1 MFRALKEVKVDLLYS
16 TAWHPQT
23 DGLSERSNQTAE
35 IALRYF
41 IATLEDE
48 KLWPTVLSRMSASL
62 NNSTKYSSTSLA
74 PTQIIYGFKTREA
87 LDLLRI
93 EEPDSDFRAN
103 DVPTATDNR
112 ADDVPAA
119 NDNPNATINATT
131 ASAYPAIRSAA
142 DENDAPALGPL
153 ADYRP
158 CHVDAKDA
166 ITCAAMRM
174 KEWYDKSHQP
184 KFFKLGELV
193 KLRLHRGY
201 RVPAIKSKKLG
212 PRLIGP
218 FPVVERI
225 GRLAYR
231 LRLPPMMRIH
241 NVILVAHLEPAT
253 EQIEVT
259 HYFWAYS
266 IVIK

>member
-1 MFRALKEVKVDLLYS
+1 MFRALKVDLLYS

-87 LDLLRI
+87 LNLLRI

-103 DVPTATDNR
+103 DVPTVTDNR

-131 ASAYPAIRSAA
+131 ASTP
-142 DENDAPALGPL
+142 LGTVPL
-153 ADYRP
+153 
-158 CHVDAKDA
+158 
-166 ITCAAMRM
+166 
-174 KEWYDKSHQP
+174 
-184 KFFKLGELV
+184 
-193 KLRLHRGY
+193 
-201 RVPAIKSKKLG
+201 
-212 PRLIGP
+212 
-218 FPVVERI
+218 
-225 GRLAYR
+225 
-231 LRLPPMMRIH
+231 
-241 NVILVAHLEPAT
+241 
-253 EQIEVT
+253 
-259 HYFWAYS
+259 
-266 IVIK
+266 